1 MPIRFSALLPLLA
14 AMFLLAGCG
23 ATDSASTAPPIS
35 PTASPTRAVTPPPTM
50 SPTVVTVPPTVPLA
64 TAGPDT
70 PAGTIPAAAA
80 TAVANARAALAA
92 SAGLDPATISVG
104 TVTPAEWPNSAL
116 GCEQPGRAYIQ
127 VISPGYRVELIHGTT
142 RTLYHAGRTAGA
154 VTCAD
159 AGP

>member
-1 MPIRFSALLPLLA
+1 MPTRFIALPLLA
-14 AMFLLAGCG
+14 ALLLAGCG

-35 PTASPTRAVTPPPTM
+35 PVASPTVAATPPPTV
-50 SPTVVTVPPTVPLA
+50 SPTIVRVPPTVPLA
-64 TAGPDT
+64 TAGPDL
-70 PAGTIPAAAA
+70 PVGTVPAAAA

-92 SAGLDPATISVG
+92 SAGLDLATIRVG

-127 VISPGYRVELIHGTT
+127 VISPGYVVELIHGTT

-154 VTCAD
+154 VACAD